1 MPELTS
7 EIEASQ
13 FQLIPNS
20 IQNGHVTKVDDTGP
34 DGQIKK
40 TKSGLG
46 FQISLDWTLDEGE
59 FATRE
64 IRFDNMSL
72 GGFYEDQKTKEKKPL
87 NTSSLCV
94 FLSKTGVPW
103 ECKSCNNGKA
113 PRKFHIGTGDD
124 GVTKG
129 KYVCPD
135 CKSPQGLKINY
146 NTAEFM
152 GARCGLSIGS
162 QKKTTTADDGTKL
175 VDPDKEFNVI
185 KGYTDLRTY

>member
-7 EIEASQ
+7 TIEASQ
-13 FQLIPNS
+13 FQLIPHS
-20 IQNGHVTKVDDTGP
+20 IQNGHVSKVDDTGP
-34 DGQIKK
+34 DGKIKK
-40 TKSGLG
+40 TKSGHG
-46 FQISLDWTLDEGE
+46 IQIALDWAIDEGE
-59 FATRE
+59 YAGRE
-64 IRFDNMSL
+64 IRYDNLSL
-72 GGFYEDQKTKEKKPL
+72 GGKYEKDGELHEL
-87 NTSSLCV
+87 NTAPLCV

-135 CKSPQGLKINY
+135 CKNPKLKINY
-146 NTAEFM
+146 NTSEFL

-162 QKKTTTADDGTKL
+162 QKKTTTGADGVKV
-175 VDPDKEFNVI
+175 VDPDKEFNVV